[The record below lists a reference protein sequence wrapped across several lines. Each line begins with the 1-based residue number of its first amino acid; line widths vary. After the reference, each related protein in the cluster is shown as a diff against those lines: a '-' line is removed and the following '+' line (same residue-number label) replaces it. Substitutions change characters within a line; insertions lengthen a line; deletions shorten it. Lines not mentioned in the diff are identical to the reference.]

1 MRCQEVVSVGD
12 KNINSS
18 ISEVKRYEETVANE
32 QSQNGRGKYQ
42 TAEIT
47 YEIGV

>member
-1 MRCQEVVSVGD
+1 MRCQEVVIVGD

-42 TAEIT
+42 TAEKKKKKR
-47 YEIGV
+47 V